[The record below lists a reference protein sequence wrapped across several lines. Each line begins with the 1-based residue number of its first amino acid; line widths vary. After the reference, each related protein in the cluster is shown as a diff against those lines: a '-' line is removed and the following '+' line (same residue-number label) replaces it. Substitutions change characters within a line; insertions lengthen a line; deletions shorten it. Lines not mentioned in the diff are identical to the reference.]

1 MEGHPDS
8 VDFHAHFHVD
18 SSHVDECVA
27 PNNPPQDPPPISNN
41 DQSPTEPMVTAAQA
55 GGTVESKMKK
65 KPPKRKS
72 SGFGRTL
79 GGRNKKS
86 TVVAQHGNG
95 NGTVACGAQ
104 PPQPTMT
111 QLKQRV
117 RNQDRTIANLRS
129 EIDQLNSTNSALKIQ
144 LAAKDAELKSAM
156 ASSRRDKKASNQLI
170 HSSIVEANLI
180 KQDADNKMKEAQAV
194 KLAAESHSSRAIHAE
209 RRLSSI
215 KLAEKEAT
223 IAIKDRELLLSKSKI
238 QQVTAVAK
246 SKTQQVKAAATSKI
260 LQVKEVTTAKILQAR
275 SETQQVKAAAR
286 NETKQVKEAAKS
298 EILQV
303 KATADSAIKS
313 LKRKH
318 SETLVEMKAAE
329 RDRKKRHGVLVQE
342 KNRKL
347 FQMKDTHDR
356 KVAEMQ
362 EFLDDMA
369 GDWKMSENAA
379 ILSKKRQAIAAQDA
393 ANRLEKLMNTV
404 DQLNELKD
412 DLDEA
417 VRLLDLCILCCLMYV
432 I

>member
-1 MEGHPDS
+1 
-8 VDFHAHFHVD
+8 
-18 SSHVDECVA
+18 
-27 PNNPPQDPPPISNN
+27 
-41 DQSPTEPMVTAAQA
+41 
-55 GGTVESKMKK
+55 MKK

-86 TVVAQHGNG
+86 TVVAPVGNG
-95 NGTVACGAQ
+95 NGNSTVARGAQ

-144 LAAKDAELKSAM
+144 LAAKDAELKSAL
-156 ASSRRDKKASNQLI
+156 ASSRRDKKASNEVI
-170 HSSIVEANLI
+170 HSSIAEAKLI
-180 KQDADNKMKEAQAV
+180 KQDAENKMKEAQAL

-215 KLAEKEAT
+215 KLAKKEAT

-238 QQVTAVAK
+238 QQVKAAAK
-246 SKTQQVKAAATSKI
+246 SKTQQVKATATSKILQVKAAAKSKTQQVKATATSEI

-286 NETKQVKEAAKS
+286 NETKQVKAAAKS

-347 FQMKDTHDR
+347 SQMKDKHAQ
-356 KVAEMQ
+356 KVVEMQ

-369 GDWKMSENAA
+369 GDWKESKNAA
-379 ILSKKRQAIAAQDA
+379 IESKKRQAIAAQDA
-393 ANRLEKLMNTV
+393 ANRLEKLTNTV

-417 VRLLDLCILCCLMYV
+417 VRLLDLCILCCLMCV

>member
-1 MEGHPDS
+1 M
-8 VDFHAHFHVD
+8 
-18 SSHVDECVA
+18 
-27 PNNPPQDPPPISNN
+27 
-41 DQSPTEPMVTAAQA
+41 
-55 GGTVESKMKK
+55 
-65 KPPKRKS
+65 
-72 SGFGRTL
+72 TL
-79 GGRNKKS
+79 
-86 TVVAQHGNG
+86 T
-95 NGTVACGAQ
+95 
-104 PPQPTMT
+104 
-111 QLKQRV
+111 L
-117 RNQDRTIANLRS
+117 
-129 EIDQLNSTNSALKIQ
+129 
-144 LAAKDAELKSAM
+144 
-156 ASSRRDKKASNQLI
+156 
-170 HSSIVEANLI
+170 
-180 KQDADNKMKEAQAV
+180 
-194 KLAAESHSSRAIHAE
+194 
-209 RRLSSI
+209 
-215 KLAEKEAT
+215 
-223 IAIKDRELLLSKSKI
+223 
-238 QQVTAVAK
+238 
-246 SKTQQVKAAATSKI
+246 TQQVKAAATSKI

-356 KVAEMQ
+356 TVVEMQ
-362 EFLDDMA
+362 EFLDAMA